1 MRQLS
6 GGLKYRA
13 VRNMDLQ
20 SVRPAGLQPAEAETA
35 DNMSAGRTGHSLI
48 FRAGAPTSVAFF
60 NNLLA
65 FRRKP
70 DYLQYALQVVGA
82 VVFDFDSALFFA
94 VMQNHAGAQIFL
106 QPRLQMLHRAGIDRN

>member
-20 SVRPAGLQPAEAETA
+20 SVRPAGLQPAETETA
-35 DNMSAGRTGHSLI
+35 DNMSAGRTAHSLM